1 MGATRFML
9 WTPTMLC
16 SICQKNEAKV
26 HLTQIVDEKMQ
37 KIDLCEECSKAKGV
51 TDPAGFS
58 LADLLLGLG
67 ASQDTEARPAT
78 RPGEVA
84 CPSCGLSQADFK
96 KSGRFGCPQ
105 CYTAFA
111 EGLTPMLKTMH
122 KGLRHVGKVP
132 HALRPKKEASDVL
145 KQLNRRLEKA
155 IATENFEEA
164 AQLRDQIR
172 ALRQPAAPS
181 A

>member
-1 MGATRFML
+1 
-9 WTPTMLC
+9 MLC

-26 HLTQIVDEKMQ
+26 HLTQIVDDKMQ
-37 KIDLCEECSKAKGV
+37 KVDLCEACSKAKGV

-67 ASQDTEARPAT
+67 AAQEGGEGARPASKAGELSC
-78 RPGEVA
+78 PG
-84 CPSCGLSQADFK
+84 CGLAQADFK

-105 CYTAFA
+105 CYTTFA
-111 EGLTPMLKTMH
+111 DGLPGMLKTMH

-132 HALRPKKEASDVL
+132 QSFRPRRESADLLR
-145 KQLNRRLEKA
+145 QLNRRLEKA
-155 IATENFEEA
+155 IQTENFEEA

-172 ALRQPAAPS
+172 ALKQPAAPTP
-181 A
+181 

>member
-1 MGATRFML
+1 
-9 WTPTMLC
+9 MLC

-26 HLTQIVDEKMQ
+26 HLTQIVDDKMQ

-67 ASQDTEARPAT
+67 ASQEGEQRPAPK
-78 RPGEVA
+78 PGDLS
-84 CPSCGLSQADFK
+84 CPGCGLSQADFK

-105 CYTAFA
+105 CYATFA
-111 EGLTPMLKTMH
+111 EGLPAMLKTMH
-122 KGLRHVGKVP
+122 KGLRHTGKIP
-132 HALRPKKEASDVL
+132 HALRPRRETTDLL

-155 IATENFEEA
+155 IQMENFEEA

-172 ALRQPAAPS
+172 ALKQQTTAAP
-181 A
+181 

>member
-1 MGATRFML
+1 
-9 WTPTMLC
+9 MLC

-26 HLTQIVDEKMQ
+26 HLTQIVDDKMQ

-67 ASQDTEARPAT
+67 ASQEGEQRSSVK
-78 RPGEVA
+78 PGEVA
-84 CPSCGLSQADFK
+84 CPACGLTQADFK

-105 CYTAFA
+105 CYTTFA
-111 EGLTPMLKTMH
+111 DGLPAMLKTMH

-132 HALRPKKEASDVL
+132 HALRPKRESADQL

-155 IATENFEEA
+155 IQTENFEEA

-172 ALRQPAAPS
+172 ALKQQVAPTP
-181 A
+181 

>member
-1 MGATRFML
+1 
-9 WTPTMLC
+9 MLC

-26 HLTQIVDEKMQ
+26 HLTQIVDDKMQ

-58 LADLLLGLG
+58 FADLLLGASSG
-67 ASQDTEARPAT
+67 AADTEARPMVK
-78 RPGEVA
+78 PGELT
-84 CPSCGLSQADFK
+84 CSSCGVAQSDFK

-105 CYTAFA
+105 CYATFG
-111 EGLTPMLKTMH
+111 EGLPAMLKTMH
-122 KGLRHVGKVP
+122 RGLKHVGKVP
-132 HALRPKKEASDVL
+132 QSFRPRRDASDLL

-155 IATENFEEA
+155 IETENFEEA

-172 ALRQPAAPS
+172 ALKQTAATT
-181 A
+181 

>member
-1 MGATRFML
+1 
-9 WTPTMLC
+9 MLC

-26 HLTQIVDEKMQ
+26 HLTQIVDDKMQ

-67 ASQDTEARPAT
+67 GSQDTEQRPPT
-78 RPGEVA
+78 KPGELT
-84 CPSCGLSQADFK
+84 CTGCGLSQSDFK

-105 CYTAFA
+105 CYATFA
-111 EGLTPMLKTMH
+111 DGLPGMLKTMH
-122 KGLRHVGKVP
+122 KGLRHAGKVP
-132 HALRPKKEASDVL
+132 HAFRPRREASDLL

-155 IATENFEEA
+155 IQTENFEEA

-172 ALRQPAAPS
+172 ALKQQTASAP
-181 A
+181 

>member
-1 MGATRFML
+1 
-9 WTPTMLC
+9 MLC

-26 HLTQIVDEKMQ
+26 HLTQIVDDKMQ

-67 ASQDTEARPAT
+67 TTQAEGGEAKAPVSK
-78 RPGEVA
+78 PGEVA
-84 CPSCGLSQADFK
+84 CPACGLSQTDFK

-105 CYTAFA
+105 CYATFA
-111 EGLTPMLKTMH
+111 EALPGMLKTMH
-122 KGLRHVGKVP
+122 RGLRHTGKVP
-132 HALRPKKEASDVL
+132 AAFRPKREASDQL
-145 KQLNRRLEKA
+145 KGLTRRLEKA
-155 IATENFEEA
+155 IESENFEEA

-172 ALRQPAAPS
+172 ALRQQQATATP
-181 A
+181 

>member
-1 MGATRFML
+1 
-9 WTPTMLC
+9 MLC

-26 HLTQIVDEKMQ
+26 HLTQIVDDKMQ

-67 ASQDTEARPAT
+67 AAQEGEQRPVT
-78 RPGEVA
+78 KPGELA
-84 CPSCGLSQADFK
+84 CPSCGLSRADFK

-105 CYTAFA
+105 CYVTFSEELPA
-111 EGLTPMLKTMH
+111 MLKTMH

-132 HALRPKKEASDVL
+132 QALRPRREAADQL

-155 IATENFEEA
+155 IETENFEEA

-172 ALRQPAAPS
+172 ALKQQAAP
-181 A
+181 AP

>member
-1 MGATRFML
+1 
-9 WTPTMLC
+9 MLC

-26 HLTQIVDEKMQ
+26 HLTQIVDDKMQ

-67 ASQDTEARPAT
+67 ASQETEARPAAK
-78 RPGEVA
+78 PGETT
-84 CPSCGLSQADFK
+84 CPSCGLSQSDFK

-105 CYTAFA
+105 CYATFS
-111 EGLTPMLKTMH
+111 EGLPAMLKTMH
-122 KGLRHVGKVP
+122 RGLRHAGKVP
-132 HALRPKKEASDVL
+132 VAHRTKKEPADQL

-155 IATENFEEA
+155 IESENFEEA

-172 ALRQPAAPS
+172 AIKQQTAAAS
-181 A
+181 

>member
-1 MGATRFML
+1 
-9 WTPTMLC
+9 MLC

-26 HLTQIVDEKMQ
+26 HLTQIVDDKMQ

-67 ASQDTEARPAT
+67 ATAEAGEAKPAAK
-78 RPGEVA
+78 PGEVA
-84 CPSCGLSQADFK
+84 CPTCGLAQSDFK

-105 CYTAFA
+105 CYVTFA
-111 EGLTPMLKTMH
+111 EALPGMLKTMH
-122 KGLRHVGKVP
+122 RGLRHTGKVP
-132 HALRPKKEASDVL
+132 VAFRPKREPADQIKL
-145 KQLNRRLEKA
+145 LTRRLEKA
-155 IATENFEEA
+155 IESENFEEA

-172 ALRQPAAPS
+172 ALKQQAVAS
-181 A
+181 S

>member
-1 MGATRFML
+1 
-9 WTPTMLC
+9 MLC

-26 HLTQIVDEKMQ
+26 HLTQIVDDKMQ

-67 ASQDTEARPAT
+67 SAQEGEARPPAK
-78 RPGEVA
+78 PGEVVCSA
-84 CPSCGLSQADFK
+84 CGLSQADFK

-105 CYTAFA
+105 CYVTFA
-111 EGLTPMLKTMH
+111 EGLPAMLKTMH
-122 KGLRHVGKVP
+122 KGVRHVGKTP
-132 HALRPKKEASDVL
+132 HAFRPRKDPVDQLR
-145 KQLNRRLEKA
+145 QLNRRLEKA
-155 IATENFEEA
+155 IQAENFEEA

-172 ALRQPAAPS
+172 ALKQQAAPIS
-181 A
+181 

>member
-1 MGATRFML
+1 
-9 WTPTMLC
+9 MLC
-16 SICQKNEAKV
+16 SVCQKNEAKV
-26 HLTQIVDEKMQ
+26 HLTQIVDDKMQ

-67 ASQDTEARPAT
+67 ASQEGETRPASK
-78 RPGEVA
+78 PGDLVCA
-84 CPSCGLSQADFK
+84 GCGLSQADFK

-105 CYTAFA
+105 CYVTFA
-111 EGLTPMLKTMH
+111 EGLSSMLKTMH
-122 KGLRHVGKVP
+122 KGLRHCGKIP
-132 HALRPKKEASDVL
+132 HAFRPRRDAADLL

-155 IATENFEEA
+155 IQTENFEEA

-172 ALRQPAAPS
+172 ALKQQTAAAP
-181 A
+181 

>member
-1 MGATRFML
+1 
-9 WTPTMLC
+9 MLC

-26 HLTQIVDEKMQ
+26 HLTQIVDDKMH

-67 ASQDTEARPAT
+67 SPAAAAAAAAAPESESRPAGK
-78 RPGEVA
+78 PGEA
-84 CPSCGLSQADFK
+84 TCPGCGLGQSDFK

-105 CYTAFA
+105 CYQTFS
-111 EGLTPMLKTMH
+111 EGLPAMLKTMH
-122 KGLRHVGKVP
+122 RGLRHIGKTP
-132 HALRPKKEASDVL
+132 RGQKPKREPVDLL
-145 KQLNRRLEKA
+145 KQLARKLEKA
-155 IATENFEEA
+155 IQSEDFETA

-172 ALRQPAAPS
+172 ALKQQTAGSTP
-181 A
+181 

>member
-1 MGATRFML
+1 
-9 WTPTMLC
+9 MLC

-26 HLTQIVDEKMQ
+26 HLTQIVDDKMH

-67 ASQDTEARPAT
+67 SPAAAAAETEARPAGK
-78 RPGEVA
+78 PGETT
-84 CPSCGLSQADFK
+84 CPGCGLGQSDFK

-105 CYTAFA
+105 CYQTFA
-111 EGLTPMLKTMH
+111 EGLPVMLKTMH
-122 KGLRHVGKVP
+122 RGLRHIGKSP
-132 HALRPKKEASDVL
+132 RGQKPKREPVDLV
-145 KQLNRRLEKA
+145 KQLSRKLEKA
-155 IATENFEEA
+155 IQAEDFETA

-172 ALRQPAAPS
+172 ALKQPAAGSQP
-181 A
+181 

>member
-1 MGATRFML
+1 
-9 WTPTMLC
+9 MLC

-26 HLTQIVDEKMQ
+26 HLTQIVDDKMQ

-67 ASQDTEARPAT
+67 ASQETETRPAAK
-78 RPGEVA
+78 PGELT
-84 CPSCGLSQADFK
+84 CSTCGLAQSDFK

-105 CYTAFA
+105 CYVTFA
-111 EGLTPMLKTMH
+111 EGLPAMLKTMH
-122 KGLRHVGKVP
+122 RGLRHSGKTPQAFRVKREP
-132 HALRPKKEASDVL
+132 VDQI

-155 IATENFEEA
+155 IESENFEEA

-172 ALRQPAAPS
+172 ALKSQVATP
-181 A
+181 

>member
-1 MGATRFML
+1 
-9 WTPTMLC
+9 MLC

-26 HLTQIVDEKMQ
+26 HLTQIVDDKMQ

-67 ASQDTEARPAT
+67 TSQEAEARPAAK
-78 RPGEVA
+78 PGELT
-84 CPSCGLSQADFK
+84 CPTCGLAQSDFK

-105 CYTAFA
+105 CYVTFA
-111 EGLTPMLKTMH
+111 EGLPVMLKTMH
-122 KGLRHVGKVP
+122 RGLRHAGKVP
-132 HALRPKKEASDVL
+132 QAFRVKREPVDQIKLLS
-145 KQLNRRLEKA
+145 RRLEKA
-155 IATENFEEA
+155 IESENFEEA

-172 ALRQPAAPS
+172 ALKQQAPS
-181 A
+181 AS